1 METFAP
7 LVYNSEQKANTTPCV
22 RPESEILE
30 VPLMHPTS
38 ESQSR
43 YLSLAIACRQ
53 LIIALRRYQEGGTVD
68 RKFQESLQGFL
79 EALRETSDEN
89 NLFGPMPTDSPFTRY
104 EQVMTLKEVIADF
117 KDKEIPQKLSK
128 VLVMPSQ
135 DVKEPIDFFYT
146 LENRALHHYNSGL
159 LSRDS

>member
-1 METFAP
+1 MAGA
-7 LVYNSEQKANTTPCV
+7 LVSGTGDL
-22 RPESEILE
+22 ES
-30 VPLMHPTS
+30 PAMHPTS

-43 YLSLAIACRQ
+43 YLSLAIASRHV
-53 LIIALRRYQEGGTVD
+53 ISALRKYQEGGSLDKKLRDALVALI
-68 RKFQESLQGFL
+68 KALQES
-79 EALRETSDEN
+79 SDET

-117 KDKEIPQKLSK
+117 KDKQIPQKLSD
-128 VLVMPSQ
+128 LLETPRQ
-135 DVKEPIDFFYT
+135 DVSEPIEFFYT

>member
-1 METFAP
+1 
-7 LVYNSEQKANTTPCV
+7 
-22 RPESEILE
+22 
-30 VPLMHPTS
+30 MHPTS

-53 LIIALRRYQEGGTVD
+53 LISALRRYQEGGALD
-68 RKFQESLQGFL
+68 KRFQESLRAFL
-79 EALRETSDEN
+79 DALHESSDEN
-89 NLFGPMPTDSPFTRY
+89 NLFGPIPTDSPFTRY

-117 KDKEIPQKLSK
+117 KDREIPKKLSA
-128 VLVMPSQ
+128 VLETPRQ
-135 DVKEPIDFFYT
+135 DVKEPIEFFYT

>member
-1 METFAP
+1 MTGA
-7 LVYNSEQKANTTPCV
+7 LVSGTTV
-22 RPESEILE
+22 SE
-30 VPLMHPTS
+30 VPSMHPTS

-53 LIIALRRYQEGGTVD
+53 LIGSLRRYQEAGGPLD
-68 RKFQESLQGFL
+68 QEFKKSLESLL
-79 EALRETSDEN
+79 SALRESRDEN

-104 EQVMTLKEVIADF
+104 EQVMTLREVVEDF
-117 KDKEIPQKLSK
+117 KDKHIPEKLSD
-128 VLVMPSQ
+128 LLDTPHQ
-135 DVKEPIDFFYT
+135 DVKEPIEFFYT

>member
-1 METFAP
+1 MTEV
-7 LVYNSEQKANTTPCV
+7 LISGTTV
-22 RPESEILE
+22 LE
-30 VPLMHPTS
+30 VPSMNSTS

-53 LIIALRRYQEGGTVD
+53 LISSLRRYQEGRPLD
-68 RKFQESLQGFL
+68 QKFRESLESLLG
-79 EALRETSDEN
+79 ALHESRDEN

-104 EQVMTLKEVIADF
+104 EQVMTLRQVVEDF
-117 KDKEIPQKLSK
+117 RDKHIPEKLSD
-128 VLVMPSQ
+128 LLDAPRQ
-135 DVKEPIDFFYT
+135 DVNEPIEFFYT

>member
-1 METFAP
+1 
-7 LVYNSEQKANTTPCV
+7 
-22 RPESEILE
+22 
-30 VPLMHPTS
+30 MHAL

-53 LIIALRRYQEGGTVD
+53 LIDALRHYEQGGTID
-68 RKFQESLQGFL
+68 KRLQESLKSFL
-79 EALRETSDEN
+79 DALHESSDEN
-89 NLFGPMPTDSPFTRY
+89 NLFGPIPTDSPFTRY

-117 KDKEIPQKLSK
+117 KDKEIPEKLSA
-128 VLVMPSQ
+128 VLQAPRQ
-135 DVKEPIDFFYT
+135 DVKEPIEFFYT

>member
-1 METFAP
+1 METS
-7 LVYNSEQKANTTPCV
+7 LVAIYNSEEKENKSKVALKRV
-22 RPESEILE
+22 GLE
-30 VPLMHPTS
+30 VPFMHTTS

-53 LIIALRRYQEGGTVD
+53 LISALRQYE
-68 RKFQESLQGFL
+68 ESGNLDKKLQYSLKNFL
-79 EALRETSDEN
+79 DALHESSDQN

-117 KDKEIPQKLSK
+117 KDKKIPEKLSA
-128 VLVMPSQ
+128 VLETHGQ
-135 DVKEPIDFFYT
+135 DVREPIEFFYT

>member
-1 METFAP
+1 
-7 LVYNSEQKANTTPCV
+7 
-22 RPESEILE
+22 
-30 VPLMHPTS
+30 MHPTS

-53 LIIALRRYQEGGTVD
+53 LISALRRYQEGGTLD
-68 RKFQESLQGFL
+68 RKFQASLQAFL
-79 EALRETSDEN
+79 DALHESSDEN
-89 NLFGPMPTDSPFTRY
+89 NLFGPIPTDSPFTRY

-117 KDKEIPQKLSK
+117 KDKEIPRKLSA
-128 VLVMPSQ
+128 VLETPRQ
-135 DVKEPIDFFYT
+135 DVKEPIEFFYT